1 MPRVLVVDD
10 DFRVAE
16 LHRTF
21 TERCEGFVVVGI
33 ASTAAEARRLHGEL
47 RPDLVLLD
55 LYLPDGHGIEVAREL
70 RALHPADIMIITAA
84 KDVANI
90 RAAMQE
96 GAMNYLV
103 KPFTFATLR
112 DRLDRYASWAT
123 RVDALRPE
131 PDQQQIDEVFRGL
144 GVEEIGQLPK
154 GLNRLTLSLVERTL
168 RSADDALSAD
178 EVSHLAGLSRVTARR
193 YLQFLVDHDLAELDP
208 VYGTPGRPRHRYAF
222 RTSR

>member
-1 MPRVLVVDD
+1 
-10 DFRVAE
+10 
-16 LHRTF
+16 
-21 TERCEGFVVVGI
+21 
-33 ASTAAEARRLHGEL
+33 
-47 RPDLVLLD
+47 
-55 LYLPDGHGIEVAREL
+55 
-70 RALHPADIMIITAA
+70 MIITAA
-84 KDVANI
+84 KDIANI

-103 KPFTFATLR
+103 KPFTFATFR

-123 RVDALRPE
+123 RVDALRQE

-193 YLQFLVDHDLAELDP
+193 YLQFLVDHGLADLDP
-208 VYGTPGRPRHRYAF
+208 VYGTPGRPRHRYAA
-222 RTSR
+222 R